1 MGKRLPF
8 LSRCGQS
15 FVLGLFHHDR
25 THQTSDFLT
34 LGFSCFL
41 ACGALDAGVGG
52 TGSGLGY
59 EPQEMAAGSWGI
71 YLPTPVSP

>member
-1 MGKRLPF
+1 MGKKLPF
-8 LSRCGQS
+8 LNLCGQY
-15 FVLGLFHHDR
+15 FVLGSFDHDR

-52 TGSGLGY
+52 MGSGVGC
-59 EPQEMAAGSWGI
+59 EPQEMAPGSWGI